1 MDKFNMEEFNENI
14 EQNPEKT
21 SANEPK
27 PQNEEVEFKWYAL
40 RTYTGQ
46 ENKVKLQIFA
56 EAKRYG
62 MADWVKDV
70 LVPEETV
77 FEVRNGKRRTKV
89 KNFLPGYIMVYCRL
103 NKKLKDIIV
112 SLPSVVAFVGR
123 RNEPTPLQK
132 AEVDR
137 ILGRVEERKD
147 ISTIETTFQIGD
159 PVKVIDGPFNSFS
172 GTVKEVNYEKQKLK
186 VEVGILGRKTPVELD
201 FTQVELE
208 NH

>member
-1 MDKFNMEEFNENI
+1 MEDFQKDI
-14 EQNPEKT
+14 ASQ
-21 SANEPK
+21 
-27 PQNEEVEFKWYAL
+27 EVVEYKWYAL
-40 RTYTGQ
+40 RTYTGH

-56 EAKRYG
+56 EMKRIG
-62 MADWVKDV
+62 MEDYVTEIV
-70 LVPEETV
+70 IPEETV
-77 FEVRNGKRRTKV
+77 FEVRGGKRKTKI
-89 KNFLPGYIMVYCRL
+89 KNFLPGYIMIKCRL
-103 NKKLKDIIV
+103 NKKLKDVIV

-123 RNEPTPLQK
+123 RNEPTPLQQ

-147 ISTIETTFQIGD
+147 VSTIEHTFQIGD
-159 PVKVIDGPFNSFS
+159 PVRVIDGPFNTFS
-172 GTVKEVNYEKQKLK
+172 GTVKEINFEKQKLK